1 MNNEVDTFSGM
12 LRLLLARIAE
22 TLQGLSESQLNW
34 RPPVPKANSA
44 YAIATHTLSNARAWV
59 LGIACGQPMNRD
71 RPAEFRA
78 SGPSAAALVDEAKR
92 LAQDIEAALAP
103 LTSADLDRRLVPAPD
118 LWGEGQ
124 PYENLRPRGP
134 HSRRRARR
142 YPSRPPAAHARPR
155 PGERLMRF
163 VKMHGTGNDF
173 VLVEAKG
180 DERDWPRLA
189 VAVCD
194 RHFGI
199 GADGLLLILP
209 SDRAAV
215 RMRVLNPDGSEPEM
229 CGNGIRCLAKYAVE
243 RGLLQPKDDRFD
255 VETAAGV
262 LTLQIERHA
271 DTVERVR
278 VGMGMP
284 RFAPEEIPVL
294 VNANPPLINI
304 PIEIEHGDSRGILPL
319 TAVSMGNPHAV
330 LFPERPVAA
339 FPLAEVAPSV
349 VDHRLFPHGVNF
361 EVARVIDRSHIE
373 ARVWERGAGPTL
385 ACGTG
390 ASAVMVAAH
399 LQRLVD
405 DKVDIT
411 LPGGTLTL
419 EWDGSGEVF
428 MTGPAVTVFEGD
440 WLGA

>member
-1 MNNEVDTFSGM
+1 
-12 LRLLLARIAE
+12 
-22 TLQGLSESQLNW
+22 
-34 RPPVPKANSA
+34 
-44 YAIATHTLSNARAWV
+44 
-59 LGIACGQPMNRD
+59 
-71 RPAEFRA
+71 
-78 SGPSAAALVDEAKR
+78 
-92 LAQDIEAALAP
+92 
-103 LTSADLDRRLVPAPD
+103 
-118 LWGEGQ
+118 
-124 PYENLRPRGP
+124 
-134 HSRRRARR
+134 
-142 YPSRPPAAHARPR
+142 
-155 PGERLMRF
+155 

-173 VLVEAKG
+173 VLVEAKD
-180 DERDWPRLA
+180 DERDWTQLA

-194 RHFGI
+194 RHFGV
-199 GADGLLLILP
+199 GADGLLLVLP
-209 SDRAAV
+209 SGRAAI

-243 RGLLQPKDDRFD
+243 RGLVEPKDNRFD

-262 LTLQIERHA
+262 LTLQVERRGN
-271 DTVERVR
+271 TVERVR
-278 VGMGMP
+278 VGMGVP

-294 VNANPPLINI
+294 VNAEPPLVNI
-304 PIEIEHGDSRGILPL
+304 PIELEHGDSRGILAL

-330 LFPERPVAA
+330 LFPERPVAD

-349 VDHRLFPHGVNF
+349 VNNPLFPRGVNF
-361 EVARVIDRSHIE
+361 EVARIVDRSHIE

-405 DKVDIT
+405 DTVDIT

-419 EWDGSGEVF
+419 EWDGAGEVF

-440 WLGA
+440 WPDDGDA